1 MMKSPVEK
9 ILTACCMALGVMSM
23 WSCARPGTP
32 DGGPYDET
40 PPSVVSA
47 SPKEGSTNAHNR
59 TINIFFD
66 EFVKLNNASEKVV
79 ISPPQINQPEISAD
93 GRKIKVKLLDSLKPN
108 TTYTIDFSDA
118 IVDNNEGNPMG
129 KYTYTFST
137 GDSISM
143 MEVSGKVLN
152 ARNLEPVKGILV
164 GLHSD
169 TTHQAFT
176 SRPFDRM
183 ARTNGSGEFTI
194 KGVAPGIYRAYALQ
208 DADGDYVF
216 NQKSEML
223 AFSHRDIRPSSFP
236 DQRADTAWIDST
248 HIDSIT
254 MVPYTHYVPDDIVLL
269 AFSESTLDRHLL
281 KVERK
286 VPEHFDIYFTAPSEQ
301 QPTIRGLNFDEKA
314 LKPIYSPKNDTITYW
329 ISDTA
334 LVHTDTLV
342 AAFTYLENDS
352 AGNFVSRTDTLDL
365 VSRLPRA
372 RQKKM
377 EEEAF
382 NDWQKKQEKQKKR
395 GRPYETIMPSQ
406 KLSLSINGSGTLDL
420 YDNIRLSATEPL
432 AYIDT
437 NAFHLYIRE
446 DTLYLPSDHLVE
458 IDEDNPLRC
467 TLYGEWRPQQEYL
480 LRVDSAA
487 MHSIYGKASTG
498 VEIKFRIPP
507 LDNYSTLS
515 IDLLGRQDTLMMV
528 ELLNNSD
535 QPVRTER
542 ARGGKATFFFLK
554 PGTYYLRA
562 YEDLNGNSQWDEGN
576 YQDDRQAESVYYFP
590 SPLTLRAK
598 WDQQQDWDI
607 HALPLIKQKPYAI
620 TKQKPDRERKIQN
633 RNALRAKQWKPS
645 QQSKAPQQK

>member
-1 MMKSPVEK
+1 MNPSVGK
-9 ILTACCMALGVMSM
+9 ILRATGLVLIVALMGA
-23 WSCARPGTP
+23 CARPGTP

-40 PPSVVSA
+40 PPRVVSA
-47 SPKEGSTNAHNR
+47 NPHDGGTNAHSR
-59 TINIFFD
+59 TINIYFD

-79 ISPPQINQPEISAD
+79 ISPPQINQPDISAD
-93 GRKIKVKLLDSLKPN
+93 GRRIRVKLVDSLKPN

-137 GDSISM
+137 GDSISGL
-143 MEVSGKVLN
+143 EVSGKVLN
-152 ARNLEPVKGILV
+152 ARNLEPIKGILV

-169 TTHQAFT
+169 TTHAAFT
-176 SRPFDRM
+176 SKPFDRM

-194 KGVAPGIYRAYALQ
+194 KGVAPGVYRAYALQ

-216 NQKSEML
+216 NQKSEMQ

-254 MVPYTHYVPDDIVLL
+254 MVPYTHFVPDDIVLL

-281 KVERK
+281 KTERK
-286 VPEHFDIYFTAPSEQ
+286 VPEHFDVYFTGPSDQ
-301 QPTIRGLNFDEKA
+301 RPVVRGLNFDEKV
-314 LKPIYSPKNDTITYW
+314 LRPIYSLKNDTITYW
-329 ISDTA
+329 IADTA
-334 LVHTDTLV
+334 VVHTDTLV

-377 EEEAF
+377 EEEAY

-406 KLSLSINGSGTLDL
+406 KLSLNINGSGTLDL
-420 YDNIRLSATEPL
+420 YDNIHFSATEPL
-432 AYIDT
+432 ASVDT

-446 DTLYLPSDHLVE
+446 DTLYLPADHVVE
-458 IDEDNPLRC
+458 ADEDNPLRC
-467 TLYGEWRPQQEYL
+467 TLYGEWRPEQEYL

-487 MHSIYGKASTG
+487 LHSIYGKASTA
-498 VEIKFRIPP
+498 VEIKFRIPS
-507 LDNYSTLS
+507 LDNYSTLFVS
-515 IDLLGRQDTLMMV
+515 LTGRQDTLMMV

-535 QPVRTER
+535 VAVRTER

-576 YQDDRQAESVYYFP
+576 YQDDRQAEAVYYFP

-607 HALPLIKQKPYAI
+607 HALPLTKQKPAAI

-645 QQSKAPQQK
+645 QQSKAPQQ